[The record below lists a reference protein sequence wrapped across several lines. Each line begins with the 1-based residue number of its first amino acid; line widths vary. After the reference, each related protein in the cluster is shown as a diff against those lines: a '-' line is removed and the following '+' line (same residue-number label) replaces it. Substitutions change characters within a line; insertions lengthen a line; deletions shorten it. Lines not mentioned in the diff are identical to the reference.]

1 MGYGDAARIKTRSGV
16 SYSDLGLTDE
26 AALTT
31 LISDLNDQAS
41 EMVDDYCGRDFEQ
54 HGTVETPV
62 IEKLDGNGREKIRL
76 PGFPV
81 ISVSSVILDGEVL
94 TRGTD
99 YDLLAASGI
108 LERVDFGVWRSG
120 KRNLEVEYVY
130 GYAPPPASIIGVVE
144 DMVAGGLTHAAR
156 NRAVKGASSMSMDG
170 FSVAYTEL
178 ARNLVLAPEQM
189 VILDRHRVTGGT

>member
-16 SYSDLGLTDE
+16 SYSDLALSDE

-31 LISDLNDQAS
+31 LIGDLNDQAS
-41 EMVDDYCGRDFEQ
+41 ETVDDYCGRDFQQ

-62 IEKLDGNGREKIRL
+62 TVKLDGNGREKIRL
-76 PGFPV
+76 PGFPI
-81 ISVSSVILDGEVL
+81 ISVSSVTLDGEVL
-94 TRGTD
+94 TEGTD
-99 YDLLAASGI
+99 YDVLVASGI
-108 LERVDFGVWRSG
+108 LERVDFGVWRRG
-120 KRNLEVEYVY
+120 KRNLEVNYVY
-130 GYAPPPASIIGVVE
+130 GHATPPASIVGVVE
-144 DMVAGGLTHAAR
+144 DLVAGALTHAAR

-189 VILDRHRVTGGT
+189 VILDRHRVTGGA